1 MIRHRSRVPHRT
13 PSELRAAERAFLDM
27 ARALERSSTAAEI
40 AEAQALCATP
50 PRARQ
55 AGLPLPRT
63 RRQQES

>member
-1 MIRHRSRVPHRT
+1 MRRHRSRVPHRT
-13 PSELRAAERAFLDM
+13 PSDLRAAECAFLDM
-27 ARALERSSTAAEI
+27 ARALDHRSTAAEL

-63 RRQQES
+63 RRQQEG